1 MTFIY
6 IIRCDKQNLFKIGI
20 SNNVDKRLK
29 QLQTGNPYKLKCI
42 YKIKSLEIKASKI
55 EATIHQFLKEANK
68 KHVLNEWF
76 NLSDDEVFNLA
87 KCLNKFL
94 MSHTKI

>member
-6 IIRCDKQNLFKIGI
+6 IIRCEKQNLFKIGI
-20 SNNVDKRLK
+20 SKNVDKRLK

-42 YKIKSLEIKASKI
+42 YKIKSLEIKATKI
-55 EATIHQFLKEANK
+55 EATIHQFFKEANK

-76 NLSDDEVFNLA
+76 NLSDDEVVNLA
-87 KCLNKFL
+87 KCLNNFL
-94 MSHTKI
+94 MFHTKI

>member
-42 YKIKSLEIKASKI
+42 YKIKSLEIKASF
-55 EATIHQFLKEANK
+55 EASFTTGCQP
-68 KHVLNEWF
+68 
-76 NLSDDEVFNLA
+76 S
-87 KCLNKFL
+87 L
-94 MSHTKI
+94 MSTPTSSLKRGRENRNV

>member
-1 MTFIY
+1 MSFIY
-6 IIRCDKQNLFKIGI
+6 IIRCDNQNLFKIGI

-87 KCLNKFL
+87 KCLNNFL

>member
-6 IIRCDKQNLFKIGI
+6 IIRCGKQNLFKIGI
-20 SNNVDKRLK
+20 SKDVDKRLK
-29 QLQTGNPYKLKCI
+29 QLQTGNPHKLKCI
-42 YKIKSLEIKASKI
+42 FRIESLEIKATKI
-55 EATIHQFLKEANK
+55 EATIHQFFKEANK

-87 KCLNKFL
+87 KCLNIFL
-94 MSHTKI
+94 KNK